1 MSSQKPQNTGYG
13 KPLVIRHAYSHL
25 IQLSSQLVVARL
37 YLLVF
42 KGRASGSQGCLMG
55 SSGPTYPELW

>member
-1 MSSQKPQNTGYG
+1 M
-13 KPLVIRHAYSHL
+13 PLVIRHAYSLL

>member
-1 MSSQKPQNTGYG
+1 M
-13 KPLVIRHAYSHL
+13 PLVIRHAYSHL

-42 KGRASGSQGCLMG
+42 KAGQAA
-55 SSGPTYPELW
+55 PKAA